1 MFLPPSPSQPSPP
14 DPLRAA
20 INRRSLRERIVEVL
34 HYLSDEVDT
43 RRVGGLGEAQ
53 AAGYVAGRLRRADY
67 AASVLSFRAGAG
79 EKASLTLIALLGTIG
94 GALGALGWFTPV
106 PIWLLV
112 LAELLLLLTIGLL
125 LAEVEGTE
133 PLRTLLRGTPS
144 QSVVA
149 GRAAT
154 SKQTQA
160 RVVVV
165 APLDG
170 PPHVVL
176 NRRWLLLLLGTLV
189 VAAIA
194 LVGVLLSG
202 AAIWHLLAGGAA
214 LALLLIGLWVASRR
228 AVPVLLPAIHGAG
241 ELAALLLIAEE
252 LTPLAA
258 VEVWMI
264 ALGGG
269 SVGHESVRAL
279 IERYPFSAQDTW
291 FINLHAISAGQPV
304 FVTREGRLR
313 ERRSHPALLALATDI
328 DAADVSIDAEPR
340 RLRQRTLAQSVLRL
354 GFRTITIS
362 SHNAAAPFTSPDAAT
377 IERCVRLV
385 VGMIRGL
392 DR

>member
-1 MFLPPSPSQPSPP
+1 MFLPPSSSSPSPP
-14 DPLRAA
+14 DPPRAA
-20 INRRSLRERIVEVL
+20 IHRRSLHDRIVEVL

-79 EKASLTLIALLGTIG
+79 EKASLTLIAVLGILAGT
-94 GALGALGWFTPV
+94 LGAAGLFASIPAWLV
-106 PIWLLV
+106 VLAMLLV
-112 LAELLLLLTIGLL
+112 VATIGLL
-125 LAEVEGTE
+125 LAEVEGAE
-133 PLRTLLRGTPS
+133 PLRRVLRGTPS

-154 SKQTQA
+154 SKQTKA
-160 RVVVV
+160 RVVVL

-176 NRRWLLLLLGTLV
+176 DRRGLLLLLGTLIV
-189 VAAIA
+189 EAIA
-194 LVGVLLSG
+194 LSGVLL
-202 AAIWHLLAGGAA
+202 ADAPIWRMLAGGCA
-214 LALLLIGLWVASRR
+214 LLLLLIGLWIVSRR
-228 AVPVLLPAIHGAG
+228 ALPVPLPAIHGAG

-252 LTPLAA
+252 LTSLTT

-279 IERYPFSAQDTW
+279 TERYPFSLQDTW
-291 FINLHAISAGQPV
+291 FINLHAISVGQPV

-328 DAADVSIDAEPR
+328 DAADVTIDAEPR

-362 SHNAAAPFTSPDAAT
+362 SHNAASPFTSPDATT